1 MKGVAK
7 AGLLA
12 AALAGTTD
20 AFQTP
25 MSLRPVPGAHGSSIK
40 NVAQA
45 PSLRKAAKQ
54 SSRTATMLFGPS
66 FSKVGDSKGSSELA
80 KVAEVSDQPSLL
92 HATMSILAAD
102 AGAPCASRCDV
113 LRLRQKGEGV
123 GI

>member
-54 SSRTATMLFGPS
+54 SCRTATMLFGPN
-66 FSKVGDSKGSSELA
+66 FSKVGGAKGSADIA
-80 KVAEVSDQPSLL
+80 KIAEVREHPCPSR
-92 HATMSILAAD
+92 ATLSNLAVD
-102 AGAPCASRCDV
+102 AGAPCAS
-113 LRLRQKGEGV
+113 
-123 GI
+123 